1 MFATGLF
8 DVRPL
13 CPYPAL
19 HLEDTSYSRNCFQF
33 NICMALPSDIE
44 NAWGT
49 AWPDDFEVID
59 GSQHHEPYRDIAQL
73 LAVPSALGIGQ
84 TNMENLRTP

>member
-1 MFATGLF
+1 
-8 DVRPL
+8 
-13 CPYPAL
+13 
-19 HLEDTSYSRNCFQF
+19 
-33 NICMALPSDIE
+33 MALPSDIE

-73 LAVPSALGIGQ
+73 LAVPSALSIGQ